1 MTELEHAAFC
11 AACQT
16 RHASLGGGFVTP
28 DELLVMVVGPRRPG
42 VRRSPTAPRKLRTED
57 GRRRTEERISSDLLP
72 HPSDLPLDPFYLPYE
87 FTSVPIETGNANV
100 FGIDPEATTLI
111 TAGL

>member
-28 DELLVMVVGPRRPG
+28 DELLVMVVGPRRRPNRG
-42 VRRSPTAPRKLRTED
+42 VWSVPQGRKTED
-57 GRRRTEERISSDLLP
+57 GGRKKS
-72 HPSDLPLDPFYLPYE
+72 SDLPLEPFYLPYE